1 MKRSRDEGERLAGAK
16 AAASAE
22 GRTCSLSD
30 SAAAAGFWFRRGSG
44 PEGWEDRFAPGT
56 EALEVPSRKES
67 TQVKIKHSIR
77 GMERS

>member
-1 MKRSRDEGERLAGAK
+1 MAGAK

-67 TQVKIKHSIR
+67 TQVKIKHSVR